1 MMGQIGMQYG
11 FYIQTWVKFVRKLKK
26 FLLVSGKIYLLIDE
40 EPSFK
45 VEEFGITEVV
55 QMRTLE
61 SEQKTSNRILS
72 WERRTIK

>member
-1 MMGQIGMQYG
+1 MGQIGMQYG

>member
-1 MMGQIGMQYG
+1 MGQIGMQYG

-61 SEQKTSNRILS
+61 SEQKTFNRILS